1 MGFFLA
7 LPILAVA
14 AALQTSLTK
23 QIRLLGGEPELVLL
37 LVLAWSINNNLD
49 ENVVWAFVGGICLD
63 LLSGA
68 PTGASVPGM
77 LIMVFGISGLGQQVY
92 RIGIVILVGLVFIG
106 TLVQQTVFIII
117 TSLAGYASFSLE
129 AIGYV
134 VMPTL
139 VYNLFFIFPVYW
151 FTQRIQ
157 RGITRRRLLS

>member
-7 LPILAVA
+7 LPILAIA

-37 LVLAWSINNNLD
+37 LVIAWSINSDLD
-49 ENVVWAFVGGICLD
+49 ESVLWAFIGGICLD

-77 LIMVFGISGLGQQVY
+77 LVMVFGISGLGQQVY
-92 RIGIVILVGLVFIG
+92 RIGIIILVGLVLIG
-106 TLVQQTVFIII
+106 TLVQQMVFMLIV
-117 TSLAGYASFSLE
+117 TLAGYAPFSLE
-129 AIGYV
+129 AVGYV

-151 FTQRIQ
+151 FVRRVQHNL
-157 RGITRRRLLS
+157 TRRRLT